1 MASLDVSAVSIL
13 GERGIRYKR
22 NTLAAS
28 LIATVLYWTKA
39 PLGDVSLFGVSLSNV
54 QDKEAAA
61 WIIFF
66 VILIYQWIML
76 TYYGW
81 TDWRIWQQRVRE
93 TFSLLVRNAAFWIGK
108 GTVAWEGGLPT
119 EWIISHTVNNH
130 RQIHWTAR
138 RSGGAKRSG
147 SMLYTDREYVRWRLL
162 AFLTIEFGLA
172 FLWGLACLYLA
183 LSKILSWPYLLSSV
197 IWTGSGIS

>member
-1 MASLDVSAVSIL
+1 MAHLDVSAASIL

-28 LIATVLYWTKA
+28 LIATVLYWTNA
-39 PLGDVSLFGVSLSNV
+39 SLGEVSLFGVSLSNV
-54 QDKEAAA
+54 EDKDAAA

-66 VILIYQWIML
+66 VILIYQWINL

-93 TFSLLVRNAAFWIGK
+93 TFDLSPLNIAFWMKLG
-108 GTVAWEGGLPT
+108 AMMWEHGAPSELT
-119 EWIISHTVNNH
+119 LSEIKNERLRIV
-130 RQIHWTAR
+130 WTATGPGIANTN
-138 RSGGAKRSG
+138 SFTYS
-147 SMLYTDREYVRWRLL
+147 DRENMRWRLL
-162 AFLTIEFGLA
+162 AFLTIEFGLP

-183 LSKILSWPYLLSSV
+183 LTKILGSSPV
-197 IWTGSGIS
+197 PPAA

>member
-1 MASLDVSAVSIL
+1 MATLDVSAASIL

-22 NTLAAS
+22 NILAAS

-39 PLGDVSLFGVSLSNV
+39 PLGDVTLFGVSLSNV
-54 QDKEAAA
+54 QDKETAA

-81 TDWRIWQQRVRE
+81 TDWRMWQQRVRIE
-93 TFSLLVRNAAFWIGK
+93 FKFSVRNLAFWISNR
-108 GTVAWEGGLPT
+108 TVLWQGGVPSKLIVFKTNKRPEGLEWE
-119 EWIISHTVNNH
+119 
-130 RQIHWTAR
+130 AR
-138 RSGGAKRSG
+138 HKANRTNGFIR
-147 SMLYTDREYVRWRLL
+147 YDDRAHIRWRLF
-162 AFLTIEFGLA
+162 AFLTIEFGLP

-183 LSKILSWPYLLSSV
+183 LAKIKGWLVPDPNV
-197 IWTGSGIS
+197 FPF

>member
-1 MASLDVSAVSIL
+1 MPSLDVSAASIL

-28 LIATVLYWTKA
+28 LIATVLYWTNA
-39 PLGDVSLFGVSLSNV
+39 PLGDVSIFGVSLSNV

-81 TDWRIWQQRVRE
+81 TDWRIWQQRVRV
-93 TFSLLVRNAAFWIGK
+93 TFKLSVRNAAFWISE
-108 GTVAWEGGLPT
+108 GTRVWLGGVPSDSVIFST
-119 EWIISHTVNNH
+119 ANNPQNIS
-130 RQIHWTAR
+130 WSAR
-138 RSGGAKRSG
+138 PPDGGVSGGNIRHD
-147 SMLYTDREYVRWRLL
+147 DRALIRWRLL
-162 AFLTIEFGLA
+162 AFLTIEFGLP
-172 FLWGLACLYLA
+172 FLWALACLSLA
-183 LSKILSWPYLLSSV
+183 LSKILG
-197 IWTGSGIS
+197 WTIPGITW